1 MEKLIMNEFSKTN
14 SKAGHVIMMRN
25 IHFELAKNLNPKQK
39 DDLYNS
45 IESLIS
51 KGFIIYEESSE
62 FLRLTEDGYRTLY
75 KNSKTLEEI
84 ENLIMNEFE
93 KQNSRVNDF
102 LLDRNLR
109 FDLLQNLNPIEAE
122 LFEVAITSL
131 ISKGFVT
138 YEEGRISGLRLTEIG
153 YNSLY

>member
-14 SKAGHVIMMRN
+14 SKAGHIIMMRS
-25 IHFELAKNLNPKQK
+25 IHFGLAKNLNPKQK

-51 KGFIIYEESSE
+51 KGFIIYEESPES
-62 FLRLTEDGYRTLY
+62 LRLTEDGYRTLY

-84 ENLIMNEFE
+84 ENLVMNEFE

-109 FDLLQNLNPIEAE
+109 FGLLQNLNPIEAE
-122 LFEVAITSL
+122 LFAAAITSL
-131 ISKGFVT
+131 INKGFVT